1 VIPLT
6 PSLVPLLLSVGEQG
20 ALPSTTPGP
29 SRRLRCALPPQAQG
43 RRRAHRQQGQALVE
57 FALMLPALVVV
68 CFGIVQII
76 LMLRAD
82 SAVADLA
89 RQASQKVALEGR
101 CEDSCLQTLIDRTG
115 LAPAALH
122 IVVTAA
128 GADGTGHALPATY
141 GDDVVVQVTY
151 DYGLDIPFLGHLQR
165 TLGASAT
172 QVSTT
177 FQGS

>member
-1 VIPLT
+1 MIPLT

-29 SRRLRCALPPQAQG
+29 SQRLRCALPPPGGGHG
-43 RRRAHRQQGQALVE
+43 RARGQQGQALVE
-57 FALMLPALVVV
+57 FALMLPALVMV

-89 RQASQKVALEGR
+89 RQASQKVALDGR
-101 CEDSCLQTLIDRTG
+101 CEDSCLRTLIDRTG

-122 IVVTAA
+122 ITVTAT